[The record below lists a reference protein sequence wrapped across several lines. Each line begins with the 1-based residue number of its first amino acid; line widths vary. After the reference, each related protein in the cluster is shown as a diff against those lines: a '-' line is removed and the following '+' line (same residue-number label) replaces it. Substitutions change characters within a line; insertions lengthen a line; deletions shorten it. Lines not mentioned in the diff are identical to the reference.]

1 MGSSSLKNLD
11 RLKPLSIIVAVDEAG
26 GYGKDGKIP
35 WDIPLDR
42 KHFQEVTAGGICI
55 MGRRSYEDMVQM
67 AESRITISKQKSKK
81 KTKKRKSKAKKPTKS
96 KGKVPAATDTRILP
110 GRDSFVLS
118 RNPNFVAEGAT
129 AVRNIRTV
137 TEEIDTSDKREVFI
151 LGGEQVFTE
160 AFPTV
165 YTVHMTMV
173 PGKYDCN
180 KKFNLRYLLDKFQIA
195 EGKKV
200 GDLKFI
206 TYKRVEK

>member
-1 MGSSSLKNLD
+1 MKNYD

-55 MGRRSYEDMVQM
+55 MGRRTYEDMVQM
-67 AESRITISKQKSKK
+67 AEARDKVAEQKSKK
-81 KTKKRKSKAKKPTKS
+81 KSKKRKRKAKKKTKSKAK
-96 KGKVPAATDTRILP
+96 VPATKDTRILP

-118 RNPNFVAEGAT
+118 RNPDFVAEGAT
-129 AVRNIRTV
+129 TVHGIREV
-137 TEEIDTSDKREVFI
+137 TQEIDTSDKREVFI
-151 LGGEQVFTE
+151 LGGEHVFME
-160 AFPTV
+160 ALATT
-165 YTVHMTMV
+165 YTIHMTIV

-180 KKFNLRYLLDKFQIA
+180 KRFPLQCLNKFQIA
-195 EGKKV
+195 DGKQVK
-200 GDLKFI
+200 DLKFI